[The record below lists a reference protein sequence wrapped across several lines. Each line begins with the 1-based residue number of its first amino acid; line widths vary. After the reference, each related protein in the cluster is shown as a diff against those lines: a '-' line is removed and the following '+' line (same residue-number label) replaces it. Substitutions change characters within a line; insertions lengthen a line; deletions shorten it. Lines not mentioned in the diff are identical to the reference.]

1 MTDRL
6 ETQPQRTALAWTR
19 TALAGATLAGAA
31 AKAAVQHRD
40 ALTISCAVVAWLA
53 AGGIFACG
61 QRRRSYERGARPPI
75 VALFRIAV
83 VCALA
88 AGLAATILVV
98 LPAP

>member
-1 MTDRL
+1 MTDRP

-19 TALAGATLAGAA
+19 TALAGAALAGAA

-40 ALTISCAVVAWLA
+40 ALTICCAVVTWLA
-53 AGGIFACG
+53 AAGVFACG
-61 QRRRSYERGARPPI
+61 QRRRSYERGARPPV

-83 VCALA
+83 GCAVA
-88 AGLAATILVV
+88 AGVAATILVV